1 MKKRI
6 TALLLAVVSILSML
20 TAPASAAAP
29 DTIKMDDCA
38 YSGTKYDSP
47 ALGECYMHQMHFALN
62 GKSTMGFCAEKG
74 KGMGWSLKGH
84 TWGNPKPISDP
95 TVKTMMAYFYAHS
108 TGVFTD
114 QAKALGVDDVW
125 DSNYTWTMNSWT
137 QAVVWRY
144 KAGLLSDPVVACA
157 EELLCVYNNLEH
169 TSYTSIDDTMDG
181 RSFRDRAQ
189 YILDLGA
196 QGVWGECSVYEY
208 AYTGPGSNYHPAND
222 VQAVMVGEL
231 NITRQKYE
239 LTVKKVDSTNP
250 NKGLAGARFLV
261 SSENGA
267 FSKEIVTGQDG
278 TYTLTALDAGTYAVT
293 ELEAPEG
300 YEIDN
305 AGPQYVVLPSNG
317 NNTVTVTF
325 ADTPTITGEGSI
337 RKVDADDPTKGLAG
351 AVIKIEGVDND
362 FTGTYVTGTGG
373 YLTDVPWKDMPLGS
387 YTAEEVT
394 PPEGYTKSPDVNKT
408 KQTFRWDGKTDIALV
423 FENDAKV
430 KVKLIKLDDS
440 DNPLPGAVFN
450 IIKDGQIIGTEATKA
465 DGSITVTDVTE
476 GMYAFVEV
484 SAPAPYATLTE
495 PVIAHVDQATINGG
509 GTVTVTA
516 ADKKLPSLSI
526 LKRDAQTKEV
536 IPGTV
541 FEVKGIH
548 YGYHNDVT
556 TGPDGKAVLT
566 NIPVDSYEIIEKSV
580 PDPYVVGDEPMQ
592 TIYLGPGEE
601 QELIFD
607 NLKQPL
613 LTIAK
618 LDADTNDII
627 PGTVFTIE
635 AIDGDYRNDVTTGA
649 DGTVS
654 LRLAPG
660 SYKITEKSVP
670 APYYLPSKNADREQ
684 TVSLNPGDEKTLTF
698 KDHKAPELTIFKED
712 SVAGAPIEGAKF
724 HVTYTS
730 NGEAA
735 DAPGSID
742 YGYIFTDA
750 NGQIKVHEQ
759 GKKMYPGEY
768 TVTEVAPAPGFQM
781 KEPTTQRVIIHGG
794 ESKTLTFQNEP
805 LNGIIVEKYDSVT
818 HEALPGCTFQLRY
831 LGGTSGTGGT
841 VIGQKVTGKN
851 GTAIWTGLKSGTY
864 VVEEVDPADGYSI
877 INASETVFLADSG
890 EQSVV
895 TVRFDNAPDGILLI
909 RKVCSVN
916 PSITLQDAE
925 FKIMY
930 ADGTLIG
937 DSNGIYRTDENGEI
951 RISGLKPGKSVVVTE
966 TRAPAGF
973 IIDSQSQTV
982 QIKEGRTVTLTF
994 KNQPKGSLII
1004 QKRDSLTG
1012 QPLPGAEFRL
1022 ATAAGC
1028 EVGLDG
1034 VIGDSTLTQN
1044 GLFITDSNGEI
1055 RVTNLAPGAYVLTE
1069 TKAPAG
1075 YVMDSPSTNVVIGA
1089 NGDTQTVIITNT
1101 PKGGLIVEKYDSVTK
1116 LPLSGAQ
1123 FKITNANGELTPD
1136 NEGLTSSNGLYTTDR
1151 GGQIV
1156 LSKLLPGTYVVS
1168 EVKAPDNYQAD
1179 PTPQT
1184 VVVNAGDTQ
1193 TLRFYDDPLCTL
1205 TILKRDAVTKKPLK
1219 GAEFLVRDS
1228 EGRAIGPNN
1237 GRYITGTDGT
1247 VTVSG
1252 LAPNA
1257 TIVVSESKAPT
1268 GYIKDET
1275 PKNIVVRTGIANSLI
1290 FDNEPA
1296 TTLIIRK
1303 FIEGTENEPLS
1314 GVCFKVVDGS
1324 GAAVG
1329 PDDGCYYTDKAG
1341 EIVLDGIE
1349 PGTTVIA
1356 REIKTVE
1363 GYVLDGTPQ
1372 DILIKAGEVQQL
1384 TFWNKKAGTLVIQKK
1399 DSVSGNLI
1407 AGAQFQLTYASGGYV
1422 DNDNGHLSS
1431 NGLYTTDDK
1440 GEIRVSGVTGTIVAK
1455 EVKAAP
1461 GYVIDQSTQTQTV
1474 TVNPEDTQT
1483 LVFLNEPLCSLTLTK
1498 LDSVTGKPV
1507 PGTEF
1512 TVKDGNGTVLGRYT
1526 TGKDGTVT
1534 VSGLVPGSTVVV
1546 SESKVPSGY
1555 VLNTTPQTIIVRNG
1569 SNSVT
1574 SGTGGSSGGGN
1585 TGNNGGTG
1593 GGNDLTFENDPK
1605 TRLVI
1610 EKYVTG
1616 TTDPLK
1622 GVTFLVTESNGQVVG
1637 SSNGEYITDENGRIV
1652 IEGLEPGVTITAKE
1666 IKTLEGYV
1674 LDTTPKSIK
1683 IKVGEAQTLRFYN
1696 QKQGC
1701 IVVKKLD
1708 KQTGEPL
1715 AGVEFQI
1722 TYSDGSY
1729 LDDDYG
1735 HLSSKGLYKTDANG
1749 EIRISGVVGT
1759 LVITETKP
1767 LPGYVMDEGS
1777 RTQTV
1782 KVNPTDTQTITVYNT
1797 KIGGLTIIKK
1807 DEETGER
1814 IKGVQF
1820 EIRKLNGEIV
1830 GTYTTD
1836 QNGVISLPEA
1846 EKGWYQVTELKAAKG
1861 YQLDDTP
1868 HQIEVKDGGTAT
1880 LEITNRQ
1887 TGSALIHKV
1896 DSLTGEGIYGV
1907 TFLLSDAK
1915 GNPVGT
1921 YQSDNEGYVYID
1933 QGLADGK
1940 YTIREIE
1947 CADGYI
1953 LDTQPKTIYVQYGGC
1968 TTITWPN
1975 TAVRGQIQIV
1985 KKSADYNPT
1994 NGLPAGTLLEGATFE
2009 IYNERNGNKVDT
2021 IVTGANG
2028 LASSKALPL
2037 GRYTIRETKAPA
2049 NYGASSET
2057 YTAVL
2062 EYSGQIVK
2070 LEITNKSLST
2080 GVSIEKTGP
2089 KEATS
2094 GQPVRYVFSRIGNTS
2109 NVMLQ
2114 SFYWRDTLPAAV
2126 RLDKVVTGTYN
2137 FPGTYKIVYKVNNT
2151 GDYRTLADSLSTS
2164 RNYTLAA
2171 SPTALGLAANER
2183 VTEIMFVFGQV
2194 PGGFSQVE
2202 APMLHCKAVSGL
2214 TPGSSFVNVADVGG
2228 THDGVWV
2235 QAVSRWVTTVY
2246 GKPTPLPK
2254 TGY

>member
-548 YGYHNDVT
+548 YHFHDDVT
-556 TGPDGKAVLT
+556 TGPDGKAVLS

-580 PDPYVVGDEPMQ
+580 PDPYVVGDEPTQ

-601 QELIFD
+601 RELIFD

-670 APYYLPSKNADREQ
+670 APYYLPSRNADREQ
-684 TVSLNPGDEKTLTF
+684 TVSLNPGDEKTVTF

-877 INASETVFLADSG
+877 INASETVYLADSG
-890 EQSVV
+890 EQSVI
-895 TVRFDNAPDGILLI
+895 TVRFDNSPDGILLI

-937 DSNGIYRTDENGEI
+937 DSNGVYRTDENGEI
-951 RISGLKPGKSVVVTE
+951 RIPGLKPGKSVVVTE

-973 IIDSQSQTV
+973 IIDTQSQTV

-994 KNQPKGSLII
+994 KNQPKGSMII

-1089 NGDTQTVIITNT
+1089 NGDTQTVIVTNT

-1123 FKITNANGELTPD
+1123 FRITNANGELTPD

-1275 PKNIVVRTGIANSLI
+1275 PKNIVVRTGVANSLI

-1329 PDDGCYYTDKAG
+1329 PDDGTYYTDKAG

-1407 AGAQFQLTYASGGYV
+1407 AGAQFQLTYAGGGFV
-1422 DNDNGHLSS
+1422 DNANGHLSS

-1483 LVFLNEPLCSLTLTK
+1483 LVFLNEPLCSLTIK
-1498 LDSVTGKPV
+1498 KMDSVTGKPI
-1507 PGTEF
+1507 PNTEF

-1534 VSGLVPGSTVVV
+1534 VSGLIPGSTVVV
-1546 SESKVPSGY
+1546 TETKVPSGY

-1622 GVTFLVTESNGQVVG
+1622 GVIFLVTESNGQVVG

-1767 LPGYVMDEGS
+1767 LPGYVMDEGT

-1782 KVNPTDTQTITVYNT
+1782 KVNPSDTQTITVYNT

-1975 TAVRGQIQIV
+1975 TAVRGQIQII

-2021 IVTGANG
+2021 IVTGSNG

-2080 GVSIEKTGP
+2080 GVSIEKTGS

-2164 RNYTLAA
+2164 QNYTLAA

-2202 APMLHCKAVSGL
+2202 APMLYCTAVSGL
-2214 TPGSSFVNVADVGG
+2214 TAGSSFVNVADVGG
-2228 THDGVWV
+2228 TYNGIWV
-2235 QAVSRWVTTVY
+2235 QAVARWVTTVY